1 MSFFKDQYDEKAYMQ
16 QQLLE
21 IQDTDTRR
29 EAQNIFSHV
38 LQPFYQEL
46 EAAYQALEARMTDM
60 RGQAEDY
67 QIITAIKPR
76 SQIDVTDDF
85 WHPMRQQDMEKSV
98 ILVEELLECLEQQ
111 KPYKLYQIFVED
123 TYDKLLELVGTRQRF
138 PVEICTEYGSYTGKA
153 VLEPE
158 EGYEE
163 ILLQLYQ
170 DFVQN
175 GIEWKTVNAPY
186 LHKLLK
192 VMLVEASCPADEVI
206 QSIKVDFGIYNEIFH
221 YDYVPLWNVS
231 KIRVKTSAY
240 PTQSRDSIYFEH
252 VIHKTKLHSG
262 SSYLVHKADK
272 VWDTRKNTQTGDF
285 IITCKQKKPM
295 EWTLWEFAAEANTD
309 HNKMEWMKNANT
321 TKRPY
326 IRTQAEAIRFAAGL
340 PSSEYITLLQAVTE
354 APENRKEVRIYQMDG
369 FLPEEIRRKTDAKKL
384 YLECSVKYPGHYLNQ
399 DMLSFLASRF
409 QLIYPEY
416 QCVVCVKN

>member
-1 MSFFKDQYDEKAYMQ
+1 MSFFKDQYDEKIYMQ

-21 IQDTDTRR
+21 IQDTDIRR
-29 EAQNIFSHV
+29 EAQNIVSHV

-46 EAAYQALEARMTDM
+46 ETAYHALEERMTDV

-76 SQIDVTDDF
+76 SQVDVTDDF
-85 WHPMRQQDMEKSV
+85 WHPMRQEDMEEPV
-98 ILVEELLECLEQQ
+98 VLVEELLECLEQG

-123 TYDKLLELVGTRQRF
+123 TYDKILELVNTRQKF
-138 PVEICTEYGSYTGKA
+138 PVEICTEYGCYTGTA

-158 EGYEE
+158 DGYEE

-192 VMLVEASCPADEVI
+192 VMLTEASCPADEAI
-206 QSIKVDFGIYNEIFH
+206 QNIKVNFGTYNDIFR

-231 KIRVKTSAY
+231 KIHVKTSAY
-240 PTQSRDSIYFEH
+240 PTQSRNSIYYEH
-252 VIHKTKLHSG
+252 VIHHTKLRSD
-262 SSYLVHKADK
+262 SSYLVHKAEK
-272 VWDTRKNTQTGDF
+272 VWNTEKSPQTGDF
-285 IITCKQKKPM
+285 IITCEQRKPA
-295 EWTLWEFAAEANTD
+295 EWTLWEFEGEDNAN
-309 HNKMEWMKNANT
+309 HSKMEWMKNGNT
-321 TKRPY
+321 IKRPY

-340 PSSEYITLLQAVTE
+340 PTSEYITLLQAATE
-354 APENRKEVRIYQMDG
+354 APENRKEVRTYQMDG
-369 FLPEEIRRKTDAKKL
+369 FLPEEIRRKTDAPKL
-384 YLECSVKYPGHYLNQ
+384 YLECSVKNPGHYLNQ